1 MNEDTYEIIESNA
14 EELRQQMQDKFQ
26 ELSGRQISK
35 YSPEGLIF
43 ASVAYLIAMREE
55 NYNDNL
61 KQNYLKY
68 ARDYRLDL
76 LGDRYGDR
84 GLRLEEQ
91 YAKATFRFSIIS
103 SKQKKIVI
111 PKGSL
116 IKYNDFYFETNEE
129 YSIAENTLYVDG
141 IATCKTPGTIGNNIP
156 VGHINTMVDLY
167 PYFSKVENITISNG
181 GTDLEEDE
189 VYRER
194 LRLVPDSFSVAGSE
208 GAYVFWTLSTSPEI
222 VDVTVK
228 SPKPCE
234 VDIYVL
240 TKDGVPTQEM
250 KNQVLKVVNS
260 DEIRPLTDKVT
271 VKSPDVVDYKVEFD
285 YYINKADEISINSI
299 KAKVQTAVNEYIEW
313 QKSKLG
319 RDIIPD
325 ELIKRLKLAG
335 VKRTV
340 ITSPAY
346 KKLEP
351 HQFAKCNINIAVNY
365 LGVEDI

>member
-1 MNEDTYEIIESNA
+1 MIDDTYEILDANA
-14 EELRQQMQDKFQ
+14 EELRQQMQEKFE
-26 ELSGRQISK
+26 ELSGRKISK
-35 YSPEGLIF
+35 HSPEGLIF

-91 YAKATFRFSIIS
+91 YAKATFRFHIIS
-103 SKQKKIVI
+103 AKQKKIVI

-116 IKYNDFYFETNEE
+116 IRYNDLYFETNEE
-129 YSIAENTLYVDG
+129 YSITENTLFVDG

-194 LRLVPDSFSVAGSE
+194 LRLVPDSFSVAGSV

-228 SPKPCE
+228 SPNPCE

-240 TKDGVPTQEM
+240 TKDGVPSEELR
-250 KNQVLKVVNS
+250 NQVLKVVNS

-271 VKSPDVVDYKVEFD
+271 
-285 YYINKADEISINSI
+285 I
-299 KAKVQTAVNEYIEW
+299 KA
-313 QKSKLG
+313 
-319 RDIIPD
+319 
-325 ELIKRLKLAG
+325 LKL
-335 VKRTV
+335 
-340 ITSPAY
+340 
-346 KKLEP
+346 
-351 HQFAKCNINIAVNY
+351 
-365 LGVEDI
+365 

>member
-1 MNEDTYEIIESNA
+1 MIDDTYEILDANA
-14 EELRQQMQDKFQ
+14 EELRQQMQEKFE

-103 SKQKKIVI
+103 TKQKKIVI

-116 IKYNDFYFETNEE
+116 IRYNDLYFETNEE
-129 YSIAENTLYVDG
+129 YSIAE
-141 IATCKTPGTIGNNIP
+141 NNIP

-222 VDVTVK
+222 VDVTVR

-240 TKDGVPTQEM
+240 TKDGVPSEELRS
-250 KNQVLKVVNS
+250 QVLKVVNS

-271 VKSPDVVDYKVEFD
+271 IKSPDVIDYKVEFD
-285 YYINKADEISINSI
+285 YYINKADEMNINSI

-340 ITSPAY
+340 ITSPTY

-351 HQFAKCNINIAVNY
+351 HQFAKCDASVVVNY